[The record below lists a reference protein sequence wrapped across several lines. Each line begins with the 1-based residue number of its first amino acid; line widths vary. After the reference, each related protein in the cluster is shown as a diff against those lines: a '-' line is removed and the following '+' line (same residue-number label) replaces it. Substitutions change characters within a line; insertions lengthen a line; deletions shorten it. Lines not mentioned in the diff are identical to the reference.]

1 MADLGAEIVKVEQ
14 PDPKEGPK
22 AGKLL
27 RIPLNSA
34 LRRDAKSI
42 FLNLK
47 SAPGR
52 EIFYKLV
59 GTADVVIE
67 GYRPGVAKRLQV
79 DYETVREHKPDII
92 YASLTGYGQDGPYA
106 QFVGHDINY
115 QAVSGI
121 LAMQGPRGGMPAIP
135 GAIAGDN
142 AGGGMNA
149 VVGILAALL
158 ARGRGTGGQFIDMAM
173 VDGLV
178 TMMFLTID
186 DVLTGRENPRR
197 GETLLTGKY
206 PWYNIYETKDARYVS
221 VGAIEPWFYAN
232 LCRLLGRED
241 LAPFQ
246 YADDDKQE
254 EVFAAFRGA
263 FLTKTRD
270 EWVDLLMGAE
280 TCVAPV
286 LDIEEVARNEHLRH
300 RGMIAEAGGRAQ
312 VGAMVKLSET
322 PAIVRGPRQLDQDD
336 APALLREL
344 GYDDARIDELR
355 RSDVIA

>member
-1 MADLGAEIVKVEQ
+1 MADLGAEIIKIEQ
-14 PDPKEGPK
+14 PDATEGPK

-27 RIPLNSA
+27 RIPLTSS
-34 LRRDAKSI
+34 LRRDSKSI

-47 SAPGR
+47 SEAGR
-52 EIFYKLV
+52 EVFHRLIQ
-59 GTADVVIE
+59 TADVVIE

-79 DYETVREHKPDII
+79 DYNCVRNRKPDII
-92 YASLTGYGQDGPYA
+92 YAALTGYGQDGPYA
-106 QFVGHDINY
+106 AFVGHDINY

-121 LAMQGPRGGMPAIP
+121 LSMQGPRDGPPAIP

-149 VVGILAALL
+149 VIGILAAIL
-158 ARGRGTGGQFIDMAM
+158 ARQRTGEGQFIDMAM

-186 DVLTGRENPRR
+186 DCLTGREVPHR

-206 PWYNIYETKDARYVS
+206 PWYNIYETKDRKYVS

-241 LAPFQ
+241 LVPHQ
-246 YADDDKQE
+246 YADGDQLDA
-254 EVFAAFRGA
+254 VFAAFREV

-270 EWVDLLMGAE
+270 EWIELLMPAE

-300 RGMIAEAGGRAQ
+300 RGLITEAGGRAQ

-322 PAIVRGPRQLDQDD
+322 PAVVRGPRRPDQDD

-344 GYDDARIDELR
+344 GYDDVRIDELR
-355 RSDVIA
+355 RADAIA